1 MSAPRCLIIDPDP
14 QFAYILSGIISRH
27 GIDVAITGDPFGAL
41 RMLRMEA
48 YDLVV
53 YDVSSETVDHDLMLQ
68 TLQRDLPVVLGRTIL
83 VTRTPFESSRIPAG
97 VPMIG
102 KHDLQPLM
110 DYLSRK

>member
-41 RMLRMEA
+41 RMLRMEP

-53 YDVSSETVDHDLMLQ
+53 YDVSSEHVDHDLMLQ
-68 TLQRDLPVVLGRTIL
+68 TLHRDLPAVLARTVL
-83 VTRTPFESSRIPAG
+83 VSRRPFESSRIPAG
-97 VPMIG
+97 VPMVG

-110 DYLSRK
+110 DYLNSK